1 MQTRLETLHNK
12 RTCKLQI
19 YVTDMTAQSEQSAG
33 ELAQIEKLLASMQ
46 TIGMKQA
53 ELLQHRQQL
62 LQDNFESAEKSE
74 LTAHL
79 QTQIQ
84 DCDQMIEDTQ
94 EQIAQIKVQVDK
106 IVKAHDDRK
115 EVIKDQIAELN
126 IIRSQKVDLDKQISL
141 QSSQIMD
148 LNRHI

>member
-12 RTCKLQI
+12 WTCKLQI

-46 TIGMKQA
+46 TIGLKQA

-74 LTAHL
+74 LTTHL

>member
-1 MQTRLETLHNK
+1 
-12 RTCKLQI
+12 
-19 YVTDMTAQSEQSAG
+19 MTAQSEQSAG

-46 TIGMKQA
+46 TIGLKQA

-74 LTAHL
+74 LTTHL